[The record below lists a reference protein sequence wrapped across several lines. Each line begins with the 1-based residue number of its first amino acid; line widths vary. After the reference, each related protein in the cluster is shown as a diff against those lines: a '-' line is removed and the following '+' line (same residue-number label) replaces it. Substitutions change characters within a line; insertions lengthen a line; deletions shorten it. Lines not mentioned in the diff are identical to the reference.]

1 MNNPEFVYLDS
12 DKTQLLENVIS
23 VSAGDKHSVALV
35 IEKND
40 ASDNKGVVYTWGSNE
55 FGQIGRTD
63 VGGKVSLPVKTVY
76 TDDADD
82 FSIIAID
89 AGYGATSTLQS
100 TGYMWTYGL
109 NNNGQLG
116 NLDVDNT
123 SVPVLVGKGEIN
135 VTPSELTI
143 RKGDTVE
150 INPLLTISATDAFNL
165 LGLTG
170 TGSTNVTYTS
180 LNKDILTVS
189 ESAPQTMTGVKA
201 GKANLK
207 VTSGGVSAYV
217 VVTVSGGS
225 EDDKY
230 TPMVAAGEGFT
241 VVLKANGSVW
251 TWGDNSSDQLGRST
265 ADTIGM
271 VSIAED
277 VMYIAAGK
285 NSAYAVTYKKNAD
298 GSEESKLY
306 AWGDNTF
313 GQLGG
318 GTTAAKSVT
327 PVAVTGPNGKV
338 MTNVKSVSV
347 TDNSVLVLTNDGFV
361 YGFGEMFVYNSRKIA
376 QIPNLT
382 GVAQIS
388 GMYAL
393 SLIHIS
399 EPTRH

>member
-1 MNNPEFVYLDS
+1 
-12 DKTQLLENVIS
+12 
-23 VSAGDKHSVALV
+23 
-35 IEKND
+35 
-40 ASDNKGVVYTWGSNE
+40 
-55 FGQIGRTD
+55 
-63 VGGKVSLPVKTVY
+63 
-76 TDDADD
+76 
-82 FSIIAID
+82 
-89 AGYGATSTLQS
+89 
-100 TGYMWTYGL
+100 
-109 NNNGQLG
+109 
-116 NLDVDNT
+116 
-123 SVPVLVGKGEIN
+123 
-135 VTPSELTI
+135 
-143 RKGDTVE
+143 
-150 INPLLTISATDAFNL
+150 
-165 LGLTG
+165 
-170 TGSTNVTYTS
+170 
-180 LNKDILTVS
+180 
-189 ESAPQTMTGVKA
+189 MTGVKA

-338 MTNVKSVSV
+338 MTNVRV
-347 TDNSVLVLTNDGFV
+347 N
-361 YGFGEMFVYNSRKIA
+361 
-376 QIPNLT
+376 Q
-382 GVAQIS
+382 
-388 GMYAL
+388 
-393 SLIHIS
+393 
-399 EPTRH
+399 